1 MHACSRRPTEAANGV
16 PELALSLACITHTH
30 KPSSHVCRLKVR
42 PPPPQHPI
50 LHPSLSGRVRVSS
63 SPCACKNSICV
74 IICTTTVWTVT
85 HMEFMHARGKLDT
98 PTFQTTS
105 VRFYVQGL
113 FRVLKDEPL

>member
-1 MHACSRRPTEAANGV
+1 M
-16 PELALSLACITHTH
+16 
-30 KPSSHVCRLKVR
+30 
-42 PPPPQHPI
+42 
-50 LHPSLSGRVRVSS
+50 
-63 SPCACKNSICV
+63 